1 MTQPSTAPPPS
12 ARQGLTLP
20 NLSTLGPLIALLVA
34 TLFFA
39 IFAPNFFKLST
50 FSLILQQA
58 SIVGVIA
65 IAQTLIILTAGID
78 LSCGMIM
85 ALSSMVIGKLAVEQG
100 WPVALAILTGLAVGA
115 IIGWINGVLITL
127 VKLPPFIVTL
137 GMYSIVFALVRIY
150 SKATSVPMPPE
161 GLTFLAQRFSLF
173 GATFSYGSL
182 MLLALFLLT
191 WLYLKSTAPGRHI
204 YALGNNP
211 EAVRL
216 SGIPQN
222 RLLISVYTF
231 AGLLYG
237 VAALLLLE
245 RIGGASP
252 EAGQTENLESITAV
266 VIGGTSLFGG
276 RGNVLGTLIGV
287 LIVGVFR
294 SGLTLMGV
302 DSVYQYLVTGIL
314 IILAVATDQFSR
326 RKS

>member
-1 MTQPSTAPPPS
+1 MTQVNTAPKSGLRLPP
-12 ARQGLTLP
+12 
-20 NLSTLGPLIALLVA
+20 LSTLGPLMALLVA
-34 TLFFA
+34 CIFFSLQSPR
-39 IFAPNFFKLST
+39 FLSLGT

-58 SIVGVIA
+58 SFVGVIA

-100 WPVALAILTGLAVGA
+100 VPVPLAILAGVAVGA
-115 IIGWINGVLITL
+115 FVGWVNGLL
-127 VKLPPFIVTL
+127 VTKWKLPPFIVTL
-137 GMYSIVFALVRIY
+137 GMYSIVFAAVKIY
-150 SKATSVPMPPE
+150 SKATSVPMPPD
-161 GLTFLAQRFSLF
+161 GLTFLAHRFSVF
-173 GATFSYGSL
+173 GTPFTYGSVL
-182 MLLALFLLT
+182 MVVLFFLT
-191 WLYLKSTAPGRHI
+191 WAFLNYTATGRHI
-204 YALGNNP
+204 YAVGNNP

-216 SGIPQN
+216 SGINNN
-222 RLLISVYTF
+222 RLLLGVYTA
-231 AGLLYG
+231 AGVMYG

-252 EAGQTENLESITAV
+252 EAGTTENLESITAV

-276 RGNVLGTLIGV
+276 RGSVLGTLIGV

-294 SGLTLMGV
+294 SGLTFMGL
-302 DSVYQYLVTGIL
+302 DSVYQNLVTGIL

>member
-1 MTQPSTAPPPS
+1 MTQVNTAPKSGLRLPP
-12 ARQGLTLP
+12 
-20 NLSTLGPLIALLVA
+20 LSTLGPLIALLVA
-34 TLFFA
+34 CIFFSLQSPR
-39 IFAPNFFKLST
+39 FLSLGT

-58 SIVGVIA
+58 SFVGVIA

-100 WPVALAILTGLAVGA
+100 VPVPLAILAGVAVGA
-115 IIGWINGVLITL
+115 FVGWVNGLL
-127 VKLPPFIVTL
+127 VTKWKLPPFIVTL
-137 GMYSIVFALVRIY
+137 GMYSIVFAAVKIY
-150 SKATSVPMPPE
+150 SKATSVPMPPD
-161 GLTFLAQRFSLF
+161 GLTFLAHRFNVF
-173 GATFSYGSL
+173 GTPFTYGSVL
-182 MLLALFLLT
+182 MVALFFLT
-191 WLYLKSTAPGRHI
+191 WAFLNYTATGRHI
-204 YALGNNP
+204 YAVGNNP

-216 SGIPQN
+216 SGINNN
-222 RLLISVYTF
+222 RLLLGVYTA
-231 AGLLYG
+231 AGVMYG

-252 EAGQTENLESITAV
+252 EAGTTENLESITAV

-276 RGNVLGTLIGV
+276 RGSVLGTLIGV

-294 SGLTLMGV
+294 SGLTFMGL
-302 DSVYQYLVTGIL
+302 DSVYQNLVTGIL

>member
-1 MTQPSTAPPPS
+1 MTQPSTATPAKS
-12 ARQGLTLP
+12 SFHLP
-20 NLSTLGPLIALLVA
+20 NISTLGPLIALLVA
-34 TLFFA
+34 CIFFTTQSDRFLTL
-39 IFAPNFFKLST
+39 NT

-58 SIVGVIA
+58 SFVGVIA
-65 IAQTLIILTAGID
+65 IGQTLIILTAGID

-100 WPVALAILTGLAVGA
+100 LPVAVAILAGFAVGA
-115 IIGWINGVLITL
+115 FVGWVNGLLITRW
-127 VKLPPFIVTL
+127 KLPPFIVTL
-137 GMYSIVFALVRIY
+137 GMYSIVFAAVRIY
-150 SKATSVPMPPE
+150 SQSTSVAMPPD
-161 GLTFLAQRFSLF
+161 GLTFLSQRFSLF
-173 GATFSYGSL
+173 GTSFSYGSL
-182 MLLALFLLT
+182 LMLLLFLLT
-191 WLYLKSTAPGRHI
+191 WLYLNYTAPGRHI

-216 SGIPQN
+216 SGIPNN
-222 RLLISVYTF
+222 RLLLSVYTF

-276 RGNVLGTLIGV
+276 RGNVLGTLIGA

-294 SGLTLMGV
+294 SGLTLMGL
-302 DSVYQYLVTGIL
+302 DSVYQNLITGIL

>member
-1 MTQPSTAPPPS
+1 MSMTQPTTTTPG
-12 ARQGLTLP
+12 RRFQLP
-20 NLSTLGPLIALLVA
+20 NLSTLGPLIALLIA
-34 TLFFA
+34 CLFFT
-39 IFAPNFFKLST
+39 FQSDRFLTLGT

-58 SIVGVIA
+58 SFVGVIA

-85 ALSSMVIGKLAVEQG
+85 ALASMVIGKLAVEQG
-100 WPVALAILTGLAVGA
+100 VPVPLAILAGFAVGA
-115 IIGWINGVLITL
+115 FVGWLNGQLITRW
-127 VKLPPFIVTL
+127 KLPPFIVTL
-137 GMYSIVFALVRIY
+137 GMYSIVFAAVKIY
-150 SKATSVPMPPE
+150 SKATSVPMPAD
-161 GLTFLAQRFSLF
+161 GLTFLAQRFTVF
-173 GATFSYGSL
+173 GTPFTYGSL
-182 MLLALFLLT
+182 LMVALFILT
-191 WLYLKSTAPGRHI
+191 WLFLNYTAPGRHI

-216 SGIPQN
+216 SGIN
-222 RLLISVYTF
+222 TSRLLLSVYTF
-231 AGLLYG
+231 AGMLYG

-252 EAGQTENLESITAV
+252 EAGTTENLESITAV

-294 SGLTLMGV
+294 SGLTFMGL
-302 DSVYQYLVTGIL
+302 DSVYQNLITGIL

-326 RKS
+326 RKA

>member
-1 MTQPSTAPPPS
+1 M
-12 ARQGLTLP
+12 
-20 NLSTLGPLIALLVA
+20 
-34 TLFFA
+34 
-39 IFAPNFFKLST
+39 
-50 FSLILQQA
+50 
-58 SIVGVIA
+58 
-65 IAQTLIILTAGID
+65 
-78 LSCGMIM
+78 
-85 ALSSMVIGKLAVEQG
+85 
-100 WPVALAILTGLAVGA
+100 
-115 IIGWINGVLITL
+115 
-127 VKLPPFIVTL
+127 
-137 GMYSIVFALVRIY
+137 
-150 SKATSVPMPPE
+150 
-161 GLTFLAQRFSLF
+161 
-173 GATFSYGSL
+173 
-182 MLLALFLLT
+182 
-191 WLYLKSTAPGRHI
+191 
-204 YALGNNP
+204 
-211 EAVRL
+211 RL

>member
-1 MTQPSTAPPPS
+1 MTQPAPAVAAP
-12 ARQGLTLP
+12 RRFQLP
-20 NLSTLGPLIALLVA
+20 NLSTLGPLIALLLA
-34 TLFFA
+34 CAFFA
-39 IFAPNFFKLST
+39 TQSNRFLSLST

-58 SIVGVIA
+58 SFVGVIA

-85 ALSSMVIGKLAVEQG
+85 ALSSMVIGKLVVEQG
-100 WPVALAILTGLAVGA
+100 APVLLAILAGFAVGA
-115 IIGWINGVLITL
+115 FVGAINGLLITRW
-127 VKLPPFIVTL
+127 KLPPFIVTL
-137 GMYSIVFALVRIY
+137 GMYSIIFAVVKIY
-150 SKATSVPMPPE
+150 SHATSVPMPPD
-161 GLTFLAQRFSLF
+161 GLTFLAQRFRVF
-173 GATFSYGSL
+173 GTPFTYGSL
-182 MLLALFLLT
+182 LMVVLFVLT
-191 WLYLKSTAPGRHI
+191 WLYLNTTAPGRHI

-222 RLLISVYTF
+222 RLLLTVYAF

-252 EAGQTENLESITAV
+252 EAGTTENLESITAV

-276 RGNVLGTLIGV
+276 RGNVLGTLVGV

-294 SGLTLMGV
+294 SGLTFMGL
-302 DSVYQYLVTGIL
+302 DSVYQNLITGIL
-314 IILAVATDQFSR
+314 IIAAVALDQISR
-326 RKS
+326 RKA

>member
-1 MTQPSTAPPPS
+1 MTQPATAPPAKS
-12 ARQGLTLP
+12 GLQLP
-20 NLSTLGPLIALLVA
+20 PLSTMGPLIALLLACV
-34 TLFFA
+34 FFA
-39 IFAPNFFKLST
+39 TQSPRFLSLGT

-58 SIVGVIA
+58 SFVGVIA
-65 IAQTLIILTAGID
+65 IGQTLIILTAGID

-100 WPVALAILTGLAVGA
+100 VPVPLAILAGFAMGAFLGWFNGL
-115 IIGWINGVLITL
+115 LITKW
-127 VKLPPFIVTL
+127 KLPPFIVTL
-137 GMYSIVFALVRIY
+137 GMYSIVFAALKIY
-150 SKATSVPMPPE
+150 SHSTSIPMPPD
-161 GLTFLAQRFSLF
+161 GLTFLAQRFKVLGTPF
-173 GATFSYGSL
+173 TYGSVL
-182 MLLALFLLT
+182 MVVLFFVT
-191 WLYLKSTAPGRHI
+191 WLYLNHTAPGRHI

-216 SGIPQN
+216 SGIPNN
-222 RLLISVYTF
+222 RLLITVYTV

-252 EAGQTENLESITAV
+252 EAGTTENLESITAV

-276 RGNVLGTLIGV
+276 RGNVLGTLIGA

-294 SGLTLMGV
+294 SGLTLMGL
-302 DSVYQYLVTGIL
+302 DSVYQNLITGIL
-314 IILAVATDQFSR
+314 IILAVALDQFSR

>member
-1 MTQPSTAPPPS
+1 MTQPSTAPPAKRS
-12 ARQGLTLP
+12 FHLP
-20 NLSTLGPLIALLVA
+20 NFSTLGPLIALLVA
-34 TLFFA
+34 CIFFA
-39 IFAPNFFKLST
+39 TQSDRFLTLNT

-58 SIVGVIA
+58 SFVGVIA
-65 IAQTLIILTAGID
+65 IGQTLIILTAGID

-100 WPVALAILTGLAVGA
+100 LPVGLAILAGFAVGA
-115 IIGWINGVLITL
+115 FVGWLNGLLITRW
-127 VKLPPFIVTL
+127 KLPPFIVTL
-137 GMYSIVFALVRIY
+137 GMYSIVFAAVRIY
-150 SKATSVPMPPE
+150 SRATSVPMPPD
-161 GLTFLAQRFSLF
+161 GLTFLAQRFELF
-173 GATFSYGSL
+173 GTRFSYGSL
-182 MLLALFLLT
+182 LMLLLFLLT
-191 WLYLKSTAPGRHI
+191 WLYLNYTAPGRHI

-216 SGIPQN
+216 SGINNN
-222 RLLISVYTF
+222 RLLLSVYTF

-276 RGNVLGTLIGV
+276 RGNVLGTLIGA

-294 SGLTLMGV
+294 SGLTLMGL
-302 DSVYQYLVTGIL
+302 DSVYQNLITGIL

-326 RKS
+326 RRS